1 MPLQWR
7 VKIMKEV
14 DAPLEWRAPSGR
26 LSWGLSF
33 IFRTAQLSECADA
46 DRVLRAAFTPYMHRL
61 GREIP
66 ADYYKWLPASIERS
80 DVFVAEEGGLI
91 IGVAATERR
100 ETGLFLDRLAVDPA
114 KQGTGLGR
122 WLLQRLDEVAR
133 SRGDRT
139 VSLVTAE
146 MMDHLIRL
154 YGSHGFAVVHRGLP
168 DHGKDAHMR
177 VHMVKTL

>member
-1 MPLQWR
+1 M
-7 VKIMKEV
+7 
-14 DAPLEWRAPSGR
+14 
-26 LSWGLSF
+26 SF
-33 IFRTAQLSECADA
+33 IFRTAQPRECADA
-46 DRVLRAAFTPYMHRL
+46 DRVLRAAFTPYLARL

-66 ADYYKWLPASIERS
+66 ADYYKWLPASIERG
-80 DVFVAEEGGLI
+80 DVFVAEEGGRVV
-91 IGVAATERR
+91 GVAATERR
-100 ETGLFLDRLAVDPA
+100 PAELFLDRLAVDPS

-133 SRGDRT
+133 ARGDRA

-154 YGSHGFAVVHRGLP
+154 YGSHGFEIAHRGLP

-177 VHMVKTL
+177 VHMRKRL

>member
-1 MPLQWR
+1 MIVR
-7 VKIMKEV
+7 EV

-26 LSWGLSF
+26 LSWGMSF
-33 IFRTAQLSECADA
+33 VFRTAQRSESADA
-46 DRVLRAAFTPYMHRL
+46 DRVLRAAFAPYLAKL

-66 ADYYKWLPASIERS
+66 PDYYKWLPASIERG
-80 DVFVAEEGGLI
+80 DVFVAEKDGQI
-91 IGVAATERR
+91 VGVAATERR
-100 ETGLFLDRLAVDPA
+100 EAELFLDRLAVDPSE
-114 KQGTGLGR
+114 QGTGLGR

>member
-1 MPLQWR
+1 MT
-7 VKIMKEV
+7 
-14 DAPLEWRAPSGR
+14 
-26 LSWGLSF
+26 F
-33 IFRTAQLSECADA
+33 TFRTALPSEFGDA

-66 ADYYKWLPASIERS
+66 VDYYKWLPTSIERG

-91 IGVAATERR
+91 VGVAATERR

-122 WLLQRLDEVAR
+122 WLLERLDEVGRA
-133 SRGDRT
+133 RGDRA
-139 VSLVTAE
+139 VSLITAE
-146 MMDHLIRL
+146 MMDHLIKL
-154 YGSHGFAVVHRGLP
+154 YSRHGYEIVHRGLP
-168 DHGKDAHMR
+168 DHGKDVHMR

>member
-1 MPLQWR
+1 M
-7 VKIMKEV
+7 
-14 DAPLEWRAPSGR
+14 
-26 LSWGLSF
+26 SF
-33 IFRTAQLSECADA
+33 IFRTARSSEYADA
-46 DRVLRAAFTPYMHRL
+46 DRVLRAAFTPYLARL

-66 ADYYKWLPASIERS
+66 PDYYKWLPASIERG
-80 DVFVAEEGGLI
+80 DVFVADEGGRVV
-91 IGVAATERR
+91 GVAATERR
-100 ETGLFLDRLAVDPA
+100 ETELFLDRLAVDPS

-133 SRGDRT
+133 KRGDHA

-154 YGSHGFAVVHRGLP
+154 YGSHGFEIVHRGLP

-177 VHMVKTL
+177 VHMMKRL